1 MIAPLQKDD
10 FQKDKVLVHA
20 VKRIT
25 KTLLTL
31 PQTCCLEGLI
41 KIPQNQAE
49 TAHTSATMPMKLL
62 DIWYRVLQLLL
73 TCSYNDKYVI

>member
-10 FQKDKVLVHA
+10 FQEDKVLFYA
-20 VKRIT
+20 VKRKT

-49 TAHTSATMPMKLL
+49 TVHASATMPIKLL

-73 TCSYNDKYVI
+73 TC